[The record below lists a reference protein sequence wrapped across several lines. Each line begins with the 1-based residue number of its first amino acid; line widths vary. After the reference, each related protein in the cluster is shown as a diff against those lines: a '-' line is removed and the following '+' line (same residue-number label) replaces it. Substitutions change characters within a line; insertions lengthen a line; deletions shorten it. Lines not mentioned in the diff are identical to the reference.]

1 MQDTVGSPRQAQLW
15 VIDQVLGE
23 DGCMFIDQDGVE
35 VRKKK
40 NRANIQPS

>member
-23 DGCMFIDQDGVE
+23 DGWILAKFFFACL
-35 VRKKK
+35 
-40 NRANIQPS
+40 